1 MLSGVSGLMK
11 HNQTLK
17 SPFYSRISLL
27 IDVFETMAIKIH
39 HTPNHHHKPWAA
51 RFPSCSWW
59 AVRYAVPTGMTAELQ
74 PADVGG
80 GPGGSLSV
88 RTSQIH
94 WFLCPVINGASLCT
108 QTVEK
113 SSWQAEARRVLGL
126 HFVIM
131 VIWEL
136 KFSPLLAIE
145 GCWYLVSAPRNLC
158 MCHRLHF
165 RLISD
170 WT

>member
-1 MLSGVSGLMK
+1 MVSLMFLLCSEMRSSYR
-11 HNQTLK
+11 NNGGAATCRWWRWSRWQ
-17 SPFYSRISLL
+17 PFCAY
-27 IDVFETMAIKIH
+27 
-39 HTPNHHHKPWAA
+39 
-51 RFPSCSWW
+51 
-59 AVRYAVPTGMTAELQ
+59 TA
-74 PADVGG
+74 
-80 GPGGSLSV
+80 
-88 RTSQIH
+88 QIH
-94 WFLCPVINGASLCT
+94 WFLCPAINRASLGT

-136 KFSPLLAIE
+136 KLRPLLAIE
-145 GCWYLVSAPRNLC
+145 GWWYLVSAPRNLC

-170 WT
+170 WTWTVCEWKKKKKRCLDKIFMITRNKFSHVFPNIWLVV